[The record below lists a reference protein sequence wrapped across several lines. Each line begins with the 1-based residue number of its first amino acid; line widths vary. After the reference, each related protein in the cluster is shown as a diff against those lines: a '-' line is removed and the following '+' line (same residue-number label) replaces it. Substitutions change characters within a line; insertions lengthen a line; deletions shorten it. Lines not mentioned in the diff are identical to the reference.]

1 MEVRGLNLTMK
12 IRILIATHK
21 EFIPPKDEIY
31 LPIHVGAEGK
41 GELGYQKDNI
51 GENISSSNPYFCEL
65 TGVYWA
71 WKNLDAE
78 YIGLDH
84 YRRYFSTK
92 KVKYKKGMDINEVVL
107 DKNSTEQYL
116 KEADILVPKLRTYY
130 IETLYNHYANTF
142 DGSHLDKTR
151 DIISEMTPEYI
162 DAFDKVMK
170 RTSGYMF
177 NMFIMKK
184 ELLDEYCS
192 WVFPILFE
200 LQNRIDV
207 SNLTAFEAR
216 LFGRVSELLFNVW
229 LEYKNYQVKEVPFFD
244 AFEVNWIKK
253 GGAFLKAKFF
263 KKKYKQS
270 F

>member
-1 MEVRGLNLTMK
+1 MK

-78 YIGLDH
+78 
-84 YRRYFSTK
+84 
-92 KVKYKKGMDINEVVL
+92 NEVVL
-107 DKNSTEQYL
+107 DKKSTEQYL
-116 KEADILVPKLRTYY
+116 KEADILVPKLRKYY

-151 DIISEMTPEYI
+151 DIILGMTPEYI
-162 DAFDKVMK
+162 KSFDKVMK
-170 RTSGYMF
+170 QTSGHMF

-192 WVFPILFE
+192 WLFPILFE
-200 LQNRIDV
+200 LQNRVDIT
-207 SNLTAFEAR
+207 NLTAFEAR

-229 LEYKNYQVKEVPFFD
+229 LEEKKYKVKEVPFFD
-244 AFEVNWIKK
+244 AFEVDWIKK

-263 KKKYKQS
+263 KKKYKES

>member
-1 MEVRGLNLTMK
+1 MFRRQTKTQTNISEYDYINIKIDKMEVRGHNLTMK

-41 GELGYQKDNI
+41 GELGYQKDNV
-51 GENISSSNPYFCEL
+51 GENISSLNPYFCEL

-92 KVKYKKGMDINEVVL
+92 KVKYKDGMDINEVVL
-107 DKNSTEQYL
+107 DKKSTEQYL
-116 KEADILVPKLRTYY
+116 KEADILVPKLRKYY

-151 DIISEMTPEYI
+151 DIILEMTPEYI
-162 DAFDKVMK
+162 K
-170 RTSGYMF
+170 
-177 NMFIMKK
+177 
-184 ELLDEYCS
+184 
-192 WVFPILFE
+192 
-200 LQNRIDV
+200 
-207 SNLTAFEAR
+207 
-216 LFGRVSELLFNVW
+216 
-229 LEYKNYQVKEVPFFD
+229 
-244 AFEVNWIKK
+244 
-253 GGAFLKAKFF
+253 
-263 KKKYKQS
+263 
-270 F
+270 

>member
-1 MEVRGLNLTMK
+1 MFRRQTKTQTNISEYDYINIKIDKMEVRGFNLTMK

-41 GELGYQKDNI
+41 GELCYQKDNI
-51 GENISSSNPYFCEL
+51 GENISSLNPYFCEL

-92 KVKYKKGMDINEVVL
+92 KVKYKNGMDINEVVL
-107 DKNSTEQYL
+107 DKESTEQYL
-116 KEADILVPKLRTYY
+116 KEADILVPKLRKYY

-151 DIISEMTPEYI
+151 DIILEMTPEYI
-162 DAFDKVMK
+162 KSFDKVMK
-170 RTSGYMF
+170 QTSGHMF

-192 WVFPILFE
+192 WLFPILFE
-200 LQNRIDV
+200 LKKRIDV

-229 LEYKNYQVKEVPFFD
+229 LEE
-244 AFEVNWIKK
+244 
-253 GGAFLKAKFF
+253 
-263 KKKYKQS
+263 KKYKES

>member
-1 MEVRGLNLTMK
+1 MNK
-12 IRILIATHK
+12 DIKILIAAHK
-21 EFIPPKDEIY
+21 EFIVPKDEIY
-31 LPIHVGAEGK
+31 LPVHVGAEGK
-41 GELGYQKDNI
+41 EELGYQKDNI
-51 GENISSSNPYFCEL
+51 GENISCLNPYFCEL

-92 KVKYKKGMDINEVVL
+92 KVKYKDGMDINEVVL
-107 DKNSTEQYL
+107 DRKRTEEYL
-116 KEADILVPKLRTYY
+116 KEADILVPKLRKYY

-151 DIISEMTPEYI
+151 DIISEMSPEYI
-162 DAFDKVMK
+162 KAFDKVMK
-170 RTSGYMF
+170 QTSGHMF

-192 WVFPILFE
+192 WLFPILFE

-207 SNLTAFEAR
+207 FNLTAFEAR

-229 LEYKNYQVKEVPFFD
+229 LEEKKYKVKEVPFLMHLK
-244 AFEVNWIKK
+244 WI
-253 GGAFLKAKFF
+253 G
-263 KKKYKQS
+263 
-270 F
+270 

>member
-1 MEVRGLNLTMK
+1 MNK
-12 IRILIATHK
+12 DIKILIAAHK
-21 EFIPPKDEIY
+21 KFIAPKDEIY

-51 GENISSSNPYFCEL
+51 GENISSLNPYFCEL

-92 KVKYKKGMDINEVVL
+92 KVKYKDGMDINEVVL
-107 DKNSTEQYL
+107 DKESTEQYL
-116 KEADILVPKLRTYY
+116 KEADILVPKLRKYY
-130 IETLYNHYANTF
+130 IETLYNHYANTL

-151 DIISEMTPEYI
+151 DIILEMTPEYLES
-162 DAFDKVMK
+162 FDKVMK
-170 RTSGYMF
+170 QTSGHMF

-192 WVFPILFE
+192 WLFPILFE
-200 LQNRIDV
+200 LQNRID
-207 SNLTAFEAR
+207 
-216 LFGRVSELLFNVW
+216 
-229 LEYKNYQVKEVPFFD
+229 
-244 AFEVNWIKK
+244 IK
-253 GGAFLKAKFF
+253 L
-263 KKKYKQS
+263 KKYHFLMHLKWIG
-270 F
+270 